1 MCGIALIVGP
11 GADERLFRRMLAS
24 IRPRVDV
31 EESLLGEGLLAG
43 TQRLR
48 IVDRERAVQP
58 WLSADGR
65 FLLCYNGE
73 VYNHRAL
80 RAELAGRGH
89 RMRTDGDTEV
99 VLEAFLEWGEQAVH
113 RLRGEYAFAIVE
125 RATGRTYLARD
136 PLGVKP
142 LYWSRA
148 GGRLHVASEVKALVP
163 VGAPVSEVP
172 PGQHGWAEPAA
183 APDLVP
189 HLDLLRLGEDAD
201 PIEDPAEAAG
211 LVRDT
216 LSASIRAR
224 LDTDLPVAV
233 ILSGGLDSS
242 LTLLHVREMH
252 PDCVA
257 FTIGSPHSEDLH
269 YARRLTRELGV
280 EHEVI
285 ELRAR
290 GTSDWPRSGRRSGCR
305 S

>member
-1 MCGIALIVGP
+1 
-11 GADERLFRRMLAS
+11 
-24 IRPRVDV
+24 
-31 EESLLGEGLLAG
+31 
-43 TQRLR
+43 
-48 IVDRERAVQP
+48 
-58 WLSADGR
+58 
-65 FLLCYNGE
+65 
-73 VYNHRAL
+73 
-80 RAELAGRGH
+80 
-89 RMRTDGDTEV
+89 
-99 VLEAFLEWGEQAVH
+99 
-113 RLRGEYAFAIVE
+113 VE